1 MKHDLNRIHFVFKR
15 RARGMGGRRRGG
27 AFVLPDCQET
37 IRNKAVTAG
46 EGDSQTRM
54 KWS

>member
-1 MKHDLNRIHFVFKR
+1 MKHDLNHILFGFKR
-15 RARGMGGRRRGG
+15 RAGGMGGRRRGG

-37 IRNKAVTAG
+37 IRNKAMTAS